1 MTMSDKELGQLLLP
15 SMRAI
20 MGDWVYY
27 PTIMKMGDIAER
39 INVAGEIHK
48 SDTLKEYIQREL
60 DASNHS
66 ANIKEYLLTQ
76 QQRFFSSLVIGVYGG
91 APKFFELEINYDDEY
106 FQGINLP
113 DEVEGIL
120 GFLFLKGSEAL
131 FALDGQH
138 RVVGIRQ
145 ALEHDEESSL
155 KNEEVSVIFV
165 AHKNDDAGMVRTRRL
180 FTTLNR
186 YAKPVNKFEIIALD
200 EDDVIAIITR
210 KLIEEHPLFIDKIS
224 LAKQKRISSADKKN
238 VTTIITLYD
247 VMDIYLRDRLRG
259 WKDFKRRR
267 PEENLLEEFYVS
279 SNNFW
284 NTLIEKF
291 PALMFAS
298 EGEPTDSLVQEYRHE
313 SGGHLL
319 FRPIGLQI
327 VVKVIKKFI
336 ASGLSLSKSVG
347 LLSRIP
353 LNIAEEPWSGLLW
366 DPTNQRMITAT
377 ENQRVAEKIIYF
389 GLDGNLGD
397 YQTDPE
403 SLRTELIG
411 ILKREETP
419 DEVVLPRFLL

>member
-1 MTMSDKELGQLLLP
+1 MSNSEICQLLLP
-15 SMRAI
+15 SLRALI
-20 MGDWVYY
+20 GDWVYY
-27 PTIMKMGDIAER
+27 PTIMKMSDIAKR

-48 SDTLKEYIQREL
+48 SDTLKKYIQREL

-66 ANIKEYLLTQ
+66 AKIKEYLLSQ
-76 QQRFFSSLVIGVYGG
+76 QQRFFNSLVIGVYGG
-91 APKFFELEINYDDEY
+91 APKFFELEINYDDDY
-106 FQGINLP
+106 FQDINFP
-113 DEVEGIL
+113 IEFEGIL
-120 GFLFLKGSEAL
+120 GFLFLEGSEAL
-131 FALDGQH
+131 FAIDGQH

-145 ALEHDEESSL
+145 ALEKDEGNILE
-155 KNEEVSVIFV
+155 NEEVSVIFV

-200 EDDVIAIITR
+200 EDDAIAIVTR
-210 KLIEEHPLFIDKIS
+210 RLIEEHPLFRDKIS
-224 LAKQKRISSADKKN
+224 LAKQKRISSGDKKN

-259 WKDFKRRR
+259 WKDFKRKR
-267 PEENLLEEFYVS
+267 PDENLLEEFYDR

-284 NTLIEKF
+284 NTLIENF

-298 EGEPTDSLVQEYRHE
+298 KGEPKKNLVQEYRHE

-327 VVKVIKKFI
+327 VVKVIKKFTT
-336 ASGLSLSKSVG
+336 SGLSLSESVG

-366 DPTNQRMITAT
+366 DPTNQRMITAA
-377 ENQRVAEKIIYF
+377 ENQKVAEKIIYF

-397 YQTDPE
+397 YQTNPE
-403 SLRTELIG
+403 ALRTELIG
-411 ILKREETP
+411 ILNREDTP
-419 DEVVLPRFLL
+419 DEIILPRFI